1 MDDIDFSS
9 VMAKPEVEH
18 EIAPPKALSVP
29 PPAKKS
35 LAKATKTAP
44 EPTQSDERTALL
56 YRLTQY
62 FAAFPAK
69 LKAIKPKSLEKLSD
83 DELQRLNEKVNLHM
97 GAKAGV
103 EGVALMVPNVMM
115 WAEDVIAMFS
125 PLRLQGTHKAFLTP
139 EMQDLIKCACIDA
152 GICGGLAMTPLQ
164 KIALCLMITGSQQ
177 HAMNTAIEAM
187 TPEQRQSMAA
197 ALQART
203 SQQPSPP
210 TQASTPPEDD
220 RYANL

>member
-18 EIAPPKALSVP
+18 EIVPPKALSAP

-44 EPTQSDERTALL
+44 EPAQSDERTALL
-56 YRLTQY
+56 TRLKVY
-62 FAAFPAK
+62 FATFPAK
-69 LKAIKPKSLEKLSD
+69 LKAIAPKSLEKLSD
-83 DELQRLNEKVNLHM
+83 EELQRLNEQVGLHM

-103 EGVALMVPNVMM
+103 EGFALMVPNVMKV
-115 WAEDVIAMFS
+115 AEDVIAMFS

-152 GICGGLAMTPLQ
+152 GICGGLTMTPLQ

-177 HAMNTAIEAM
+177 HMMNTAIEAM

-197 ALQART
+197 ALQAQT
-203 SQQPSPP
+203 SSPPPP